1 MMPTPLNSRT
11 TTKENPMSVMTDI
24 KNTVDATPFF
34 AAVGATDLAVE
45 KVREARIR
53 AEKVRVELSAD
64 LAPAKVQARATT
76 LVDGVKEIPAVV
88 LNETMVVGGKVAEG
102 YDELAV
108 RGKNLVNRIRNQKST
123 KDLFAQAETSVAQ
136 AKGAVT
142 SARNAAADIERS
154 AKATI
159 TTTRKEAVK
168 LAEVVTGS
176 VVEGL
181 ETVEAEVTES
191 AKRTRTAAK
200 RTTTTT
206 KNASKK
212 AVSSAKAATTSA
224 RKTAVAAE
232 KATEKAA
239 EKVGDVPATKPVAKR
254 TPAKRTVKV
263 STKPA
268 AKRTSAPAAKP
279 AAKTADTPAASA
291 TVTVTA

>member
-11 TTKENPMSVMTDI
+11 TTKEIPMSVMTDI

-176 VVEGL
+176 VTEGL

-200 RTTTTT
+200 RTSTTT

-239 EKVGDVPATKPVAKR
+239 EKVGDVPAAKR

-263 STKPA
+263 STKRRQA
-268 AKRTSAPAAKP
+268 HLRAGCEARRE
-279 AAKTADTPAASA
+279 DR
-291 TVTVTA
+291 

>member
-11 TTKENPMSVMTDI
+11 TTKANPMSVMTDI

-45 KVREARIR
+45 KVREARVR

-176 VVEGL
+176 VTEGL

-200 RTTTTT
+200 RTSTTT

-239 EKVGDVPATKPVAKR
+239 EKVGDVPAAKR

-279 AAKTADTPAASA
+279 AAKTADKPAASA
-291 TVTVTA
+291 SVTVTA

>member
-11 TTKENPMSVMTDI
+11 TTKEKPMSVMTDI

-123 KDLFAQAETSVAQ
+123 KDLVAQAETSVAQ

-176 VVEGL
+176 VTEGL

-200 RTTTTT
+200 RTSTTT

-239 EKVGDVPATKPVAKR
+239 EKVGDVPAAKR

>member
-1 MMPTPLNSRT
+1 
-11 TTKENPMSVMTDI
+11 MSVMTDL

-45 KVREARIR
+45 KVREARVR
-53 AEKVRVELSAD
+53 ADKVRADFSAD

-88 LNETMVVGGKVAEG
+88 LNETLVVGGKVAEG
-102 YDELAV
+102 YDELAL
-108 RGKNLVNRIRNQKST
+108 RGKNLVTRIRNQKAT

-159 TTTRKEAVK
+159 TTGRHEAAK
-168 LAEVVTGS
+168 LAEIVTGS

-224 RKTAVAAE
+224 RKTAAAAE
-232 KATEKAA
+232 TATEKAA
-239 EKVGDVPATKPVAKR
+239 EKVGDLPATKPVAKR
-254 TPAKRTVKV
+254 TATKRTVKV

-268 AKRTSAPAAKP
+268 AKTASKPADKPATKP
-279 AAKTADTPAASA
+279 AAAA

>member
-11 TTKENPMSVMTDI
+11 TTKEIPMSVMTDI

-45 KVREARIR
+45 KVREARVR

-123 KDLFAQAETSVAQ
+123 KDLVAQAETSVAQ

-154 AKATI
+154 AKATL

-176 VVEGL
+176 VTEGL

-200 RTTTTT
+200 RTSTTT

-239 EKVGDVPATKPVAKR
+239 EKVGDVPAAKR

>member
-1 MMPTPLNSRT
+1 
-11 TTKENPMSVMTDI
+11 MSVMTDI

-45 KVREARIR
+45 KVREARVR

-123 KDLFAQAETSVAQ
+123 KDLVAQAETSVAQ

-176 VVEGL
+176 VTEGL

-200 RTTTTT
+200 RTSTTT

-279 AAKTADTPAASA
+279 AAKTADKPAASA
-291 TVTVTA
+291 SVTVTA

>member
-176 VVEGL
+176 VTEGL

-200 RTTTTT
+200 RTSTTT

-239 EKVGDVPATKPVAKR
+239 EKVGDVPAAKR

-263 STKPA
+263 ST
-268 AKRTSAPAAKP
+268 KP

>member
-1 MMPTPLNSRT
+1 MTPTPKNSRT
-11 TTKENPMSVMTDI
+11 TTKENPMSVMTDL
-24 KNTVDATPFF
+24 KTTVDATPFF

-45 KVREARIR
+45 KVREARVR
-53 AEKVRVELSAD
+53 ADKVRADFSAD

-88 LNETMVVGGKVAEG
+88 LNETLVVGGKVAEG
-102 YDELAV
+102 YDELAL
-108 RGKNLVNRIRNQKST
+108 RGKNLVTRIRNQKST

-159 TTTRKEAVK
+159 TTGRNEAVK
-168 LAEVVTGS
+168 LAEIVTGS
-176 VVEGL
+176 VVDEAKAL
-181 ETVEAEVTES
+181 EAEVTES
-191 AKRTRTAAK
+191 AKRTRTAAQ

-212 AVSSAKAATTSA
+212 AVTSAKAATTSV

-239 EKVGDVPATKPVAKR
+239 EKVGDLPATKPVAKR
-254 TPAKRTVKV
+254 TATKRTVKV

-268 AKRTSAPAAKP
+268 AKTASKPADKPATEPAA
-279 AAKTADTPAASA
+279 AA

>member
-154 AKATI
+154 TKATL

-200 RTTTTT
+200 RTSTTT

-279 AAKTADTPAASA
+279 AAKTADKPAASA
-291 TVTVTA
+291 SVTVTA

>member
-11 TTKENPMSVMTDI
+11 TTKEIPMSVMTDI

-45 KVREARIR
+45 KVREARVR

-123 KDLFAQAETSVAQ
+123 KDLVAQAETSVAQ

-154 AKATI
+154 TKATL

-200 RTTTTT
+200 RTSTTT

-279 AAKTADTPAASA
+279 AAKTADKPAASA
-291 TVTVTA
+291 SVTVTA

>member
-108 RGKNLVNRIRNQKST
+108 RGKNLVKRIRNQKST
-123 KDLFAQAETSVAQ
+123 KDLVAQAETSVAQ

-154 AKATI
+154 AKATL

-200 RTTTTT
+200 RTSTTT

-279 AAKTADTPAASA
+279 AAKTADKPAASA
-291 TVTVTA
+291 SVTVTA

>member
-108 RGKNLVNRIRNQKST
+108 RGKNLVKRIRNQKST
-123 KDLFAQAETSVAQ
+123 KDLVAQAETSVAQ

-176 VVEGL
+176 VTEGL

-200 RTTTTT
+200 RTSTTT

-279 AAKTADTPAASA
+279 AAKTADKPAASA
-291 TVTVTA
+291 SVTVTA

>member
-45 KVREARIR
+45 KVREARVR

-123 KDLFAQAETSVAQ
+123 KDLVAQAETSVAQ

-176 VVEGL
+176 VTEGL

-200 RTTTTT
+200 RTSTTT

-279 AAKTADTPAASA
+279 AAKTADKPAASA
-291 TVTVTA
+291 SVTVTA

>member
-1 MMPTPLNSRT
+1 
-11 TTKENPMSVMTDI
+11 MSVMTDL
-24 KNTVDATPFF
+24 KNTVDTTPFY

-53 AEKVRVELSAD
+53 ADKARAELSAD

-76 LVDGVKEIPAVV
+76 WVDGVKEIPAVV
-88 LNETMVVGGKVAEG
+88 LNETLVVGGKVAEG
-102 YDELAV
+102 YDELAL
-108 RGKNLVNRIRNQKST
+108 RGKDLVTRIRNQKAT
-123 KDLFAQAETSVAQ
+123 QDLVAQAETSVAH

-159 TTTRKEAVK
+159 TTGRNEAAK
-168 LAEVVTGS
+168 LAEIVTGS
-176 VVEGL
+176 VAEELSV
-181 ETVEAEVTES
+181 VEAEVTES
-191 AKRTRTAAK
+191 AKRTRTAAR

-212 AVSSAKAATTSA
+212 AVTSAKSATTSV

-232 KATEKAA
+232 RATEKAA
-239 EKVGDVPATKPVAKR
+239 EKVGDIPATKPVAKR
-254 TPAKRTVKV
+254 TTKQVTVTTKPVAKRTA
-263 STKPA
+263 T
-268 AKRTSAPAAKP
+268 KP
-279 AAKTADTPAASA
+279 AAKTAAKPAAAA

>member
-11 TTKENPMSVMTDI
+11 TTKEIPMSVMTDI

-123 KDLFAQAETSVAQ
+123 KDLVAQAETSVAQ

-176 VVEGL
+176 VTEGL

-200 RTTTTT
+200 RTSTTT
-206 KNASKK
+206 KNAPKK

-239 EKVGDVPATKPVAKR
+239 EKVGDVPAAKR

>member
-176 VVEGL
+176 VTEGL

-200 RTTTTT
+200 RTSTTT

-279 AAKTADTPAASA
+279 AAKTADKPAASA
-291 TVTVTA
+291 SVTVTA

>member
-1 MMPTPLNSRT
+1 
-11 TTKENPMSVMTDI
+11 MTDI

-176 VVEGL
+176 VTEGL

-200 RTTTTT
+200 RTSTTT

-239 EKVGDVPATKPVAKR
+239 EKVGDVPAAKR

>member
-11 TTKENPMSVMTDI
+11 TTKEIPMSVMTDI

-45 KVREARIR
+45 KVREARVR

-123 KDLFAQAETSVAQ
+123 KDLVAQAETSVAQ

-176 VVEGL
+176 VTEGL

-200 RTTTTT
+200 RTSTTT

-239 EKVGDVPATKPVAKR
+239 EKVGDVPAAKR

>member
-11 TTKENPMSVMTDI
+11 TTKEKPMSAMTDI

-45 KVREARIR
+45 KVREARVR

-181 ETVEAEVTES
+181 ETVESEVTES

-200 RTTTTT
+200 RTSTTT

-212 AVSSAKAATTSA
+212 AVTSAKAATTSA
-224 RKTAVAAE
+224 RKTAAAAE

-239 EKVGDVPATKPVAKR
+239 EKVGDVPAAKPAAKR
-254 TPAKRTVKV
+254 APVKRTVKV

-279 AAKTADTPAASA
+279 AAKTADKPAATAS
-291 TVTVTA
+291 VTVTA

>member
-108 RGKNLVNRIRNQKST
+108 RGKNLVNRIRNQRST

-154 AKATI
+154 TKATL

-200 RTTTTT
+200 RTSTTT

-232 KATEKAA
+232 KAAEKAA
-239 EKVGDVPATKPVAKR
+239 AKVGDVPATKPVAKR

-279 AAKTADTPAASA
+279 AAKTADKPAASA
-291 TVTVTA
+291 SVTVTA

>member
-1 MMPTPLNSRT
+1 MTPTPTNSRT
-11 TTKENPMSVMTDI
+11 TTKEKHMSVMTDI
-24 KNTVDATPFF
+24 RNTVDATPFF

-45 KVREARIR
+45 KVREARVR
-53 AEKVRVELSAD
+53 ADKVRADFSAD

-76 LVDGVKEIPAVV
+76 LVEGVKEIPAVV
-88 LNETMVVGGKVAEG
+88 INETLVVGGKVAEG
-102 YDELAV
+102 YDELAL
-108 RGKNLVNRIRNQKST
+108 RGKNLVTRIRNQKST
-123 KDLFAQAETSVAQ
+123 KDLVAQAETSVAQ

-159 TTTRKEAVK
+159 TTGRNEAVK
-168 LAEVVTGS
+168 LAEIVTGS
-176 VVEGL
+176 VVDEAKAL
-181 ETVEAEVTES
+181 EAEVTES

-212 AVSSAKAATTSA
+212 AVTSAKAATTSV
-224 RKTAVAAE
+224 RNTAAAAE

-254 TPAKRTVKV
+254 TATKRTVKV

-268 AKRTSAPAAKP
+268 AKTASKKPATKPAAKP
-279 AAKTADTPAASA
+279 AASA
-291 TVTVTA
+291 TVSVTA

>member
-1 MMPTPLNSRT
+1 
-11 TTKENPMSVMTDI
+11 MSVMTDI

-45 KVREARIR
+45 KVREARVR

-176 VVEGL
+176 VTEGL

-200 RTTTTT
+200 RTSTTT

-279 AAKTADTPAASA
+279 AAKTADKPAASA
-291 TVTVTA
+291 SVTVTA

>member
-11 TTKENPMSVMTDI
+11 TTKEIPMSVMTDI

-123 KDLFAQAETSVAQ
+123 KDLVAQAETSVAQ

-142 SARNAAADIERS
+142 SARSAAADIERS
-154 AKATI
+154 AKATL

-176 VVEGL
+176 VTEGL

-200 RTTTTT
+200 RTSTTT

-239 EKVGDVPATKPVAKR
+239 EKVGDVPAAKR

-279 AAKTADTPAASA
+279 AAKTADKPAASA
-291 TVTVTA
+291 SVTVTA

>member
-11 TTKENPMSVMTDI
+11 TTKEKPMSVMTDI

-45 KVREARIR
+45 KVREARVR

-200 RTTTTT
+200 RTSTTT

-239 EKVGDVPATKPVAKR
+239 EKVGDVPAAKPAAKR

-268 AKRTSAPAAKP
+268 AKRTAPAAKP
-279 AAKTADTPAASA
+279 AAKTADKPAATA

>member
-11 TTKENPMSVMTDI
+11 TTKEKPMSVMTDI

-45 KVREARIR
+45 KVREARVR

-181 ETVEAEVTES
+181 ETIESEVTES

-200 RTTTTT
+200 RTSTTT

-224 RKTAVAAE
+224 RKTAAAAE

-239 EKVGDVPATKPVAKR
+239 EKVGDAPAAKPAAKR

-268 AKRTSAPAAKP
+268 AKRTAPAAKP
-279 AAKTADTPAASA
+279 AAKTADKPAATA

>member
-1 MMPTPLNSRT
+1 
-11 TTKENPMSVMTDI
+11 MSVMTDL
-24 KNTVDATPFF
+24 KKTVDTTPFF

-53 AEKVRVELSAD
+53 AEKARVELSAD

-88 LNETMVVGGKVAEG
+88 LNETLVVGGKVAEG

-108 RGKNLVNRIRNQKST
+108 RGKKLVTRIRNQKAT
-123 KDLFAQAETSVAQ
+123 KDFVAQAETSVAQ

-142 SARNAAADIERS
+142 SARKAAADIERS

-159 TTTRKEAVK
+159 TTGRKEAVK
-168 LAEVVTGS
+168 VAHVVTGS
-176 VVEGL
+176 VVEEVKVA
-181 ETVEAEVTES
+181 ETEVKES

-212 AVSSAKAATTSA
+212 AVTSAKAATTSA

-239 EKVGDVPATKPVAKR
+239 EKIGDVPATKPVAKTTATKTVQ
-254 TPAKRTVKV
+254 TPVAKVTVKA
-263 STKPA
+263 TD
-268 AKRTSAPAAKP
+268 
-279 AAKTADTPAASA
+279 KTDA
-291 TVTVTA
+291 

>member
-11 TTKENPMSVMTDI
+11 TTKEIPMSVMTDI

-108 RGKNLVNRIRNQKST
+108 RGKNLVKRIRNQKST
-123 KDLFAQAETSVAQ
+123 KDLVAQAETSVAQ

-154 AKATI
+154 AKATL

-176 VVEGL
+176 VTEGL

-200 RTTTTT
+200 RTSTTT